1 MRSIKMKS
9 TIVRQI
15 LIFSLYL
22 IPISLVLIGNRGGTD
37 IFFMLLMIIA
47 LSIHLLLVSI
57 IVVINLGK
65 QTKNINKFD
74 IIIVII
80 ISLIFFLFSS
90 EYLWL
95 ISIVK

>member
-1 MRSIKMKS
+1 MSSVKMKS

-22 IPISLVLIGNRGGTD
+22 IPISLVLIGNRGGAD